1 MMTAIVV
8 EQKEAREAE
17 IQFEIQ
23 RTWTGK
29 RGSIRFRTN
38 RIGRP

>member
-1 MMTAIVV
+1 LQALCGYASQKKRSTEPMMTAIVV

-23 RTWTGK
+23 RT
-29 RGSIRFRTN
+29 
-38 RIGRP
+38 